1 MPVYPRF
8 SRGPRLVGG
17 GPITVLVLPARKGL
31 VTRDVVANLESC
43 EERLRDCSNDNSAA
57 LALRAGRV
65 VGRSAGLTATSS
77 APADAIVG
85 SGS

>member
-1 MPVYPRF
+1 MYPRF
-8 SRGPRLVGG
+8 SSGPRLVGG
-17 GPITVLVLPARKGL
+17 GPTSVLVLPARKGR
-31 VTRDVVANLESC
+31 VTRDVVANFGSC
-43 EERLRDCSNDNSAA
+43 EERFRNCSNDNSAA